1 MFLND
6 RDIETNS
13 TIINEVP
20 YFVGVTSRLSRKSVS
35 LTPLSFF
42 MSTVLY

>member
-6 RDIETNS
+6 RDIETNY

-20 YFVGVTSRLSRKSVS
+20 YFVGVIRRVNRCL
-35 LTPLSFF
+35 
-42 MSTVLY
+42 